1 MLNICMPMLNTNYHD
16 LRDELKRVEEK
27 LAPYKTDF
35 LIEYRYWVD
44 NLAREWFGTYTK
56 HINYSWLEL
65 EYVDIVYNNIH
76 LLTTSHFVLKGSN
89 IINYTVYPTM
99 RYTIGSNFA
108 GGGHSQHG
116 PYGRDFSYSEI
127 QYLRK
132 LIEEYKRLHQLLDRT
147 L

>member
-35 LIEYRYWVD
+35 LLEYRYWVD
-44 NLAREWFGTYTK
+44 NMAREWFGTYTK
-56 HINYSWLEL
+56 RINYSWLEF
-65 EYVDIVYNNIH
+65 EYVEVGYNNIS
-76 LLTTSHFVLKGSN
+76 LLLTSHFRLKKSD
-89 IINYTVYPTM
+89 IFHYTVYPTM
-99 RYTIGSNFA
+99 KYTIGSSFA
-108 GGGHSQHG
+108 GIGHSQHG

-127 QYLRK
+127 QYMRK
-132 LIEEYKRLHQLLDRT
+132 LIEEYKRLYQLLDKT